1 MDEVAIGLAKFWG
14 WYLIIFCSI
23 LLINTKRVVRFF
35 ALLESEKYLVL
46 VSFIAILLGLVS
58 VILHNVWELNWK
70 LLITLFGWI
79 TLIKGIINLI
89 FPKTTIKAFSSIN
102 IRYLPILY
110 SLLFLIG
117 VLLLNQ
123 AYQIVPY

>member
-79 TLIKGIINLI
+79 ALIKGIINLI

-123 AYQIVPY
+123 AYQIVLY

>member
-79 TLIKGIINLI
+79 ALIKGIINLI